1 MPATGERGNKD
12 MNRKTI
18 YSDAPQELGE
28 VLAVGKKVVDLLPPP
43 EQLVRRTPKV
53 KVTITLNSRSVE
65 FFKKFAKTN
74 HVKYQTMINEVLDQY
89 ANKYNSQSEK

>member
-1 MPATGERGNKD
+1 MNKK
-12 MNRKTI
+12 MT
-18 YSDAPQELGE
+18 YSEAPNELGE
-28 VLAVGKKVVDLLPPP
+28 ILATGKKVVDLLPPP

-53 KVTITLNSRSVE
+53 KVTITHNTRSVE

-89 ANKYNSQSEK
+89 VNKYSEQNEK